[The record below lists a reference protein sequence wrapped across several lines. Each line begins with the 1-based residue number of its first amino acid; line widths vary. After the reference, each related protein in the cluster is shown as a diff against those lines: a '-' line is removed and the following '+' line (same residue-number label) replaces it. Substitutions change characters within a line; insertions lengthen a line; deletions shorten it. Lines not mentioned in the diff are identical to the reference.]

1 MILIKDNTDL
11 FTLEEKGIL
20 EKKCSLF
27 TNNDNPA
34 KKENFVNYYVREY
47 VDKDDPE
54 FQTIISKINN
64 YVIKSSKKDNINLT
78 GFWINKVT
86 NETNKNDDFHKDYS
100 DITFLMYLNDEFMG
114 GEYEYIAPESKI
126 KSKIKPKKYL
136 SIITDK
142 NIPHRVNPVLE
153 GERYSIVFFYDINKK
168 INKSLI

>member
-11 FTLEEKGIL
+11 FTLEEKYIL

-34 KKENFVNYYVREY
+34 KKENFVNYYVREH
-47 VDKDDPE
+47 VDKDDTE

-64 YVIKSSKKDNINLT
+64 YAIKSSKKGNINLT
-78 GFWINKVT
+78 GLWINKVT

-100 DITFLMYLNDEFMG
+100 DITFLMYLNDEFIG

-136 SIITDK
+136 SIIADK